1 MAMQDWANA
10 IASIESAGS
19 GGYSALGPVTQR
31 GNRAYGKYQVMDF
44 NVGPW
49 TEKYVGRRMTPDEFL
64 ASPEAQEA
72 VFQGEFGSYVQK
84 YGNPQ
89 DAASAWFTGQPM
101 SRGAGRK
108 DILGTTGSGY
118 VAKFNRALGQDV
130 AADTMTA
137 LGRGGG
143 PVTPDQIAQGAM
155 AQSAGQEPEQ
165 PRGLL
170 GNLFGNPDTM
180 ANLALAFNSMRLN
193 PDPNLAAVLSAQMKE
208 RRGER
213 KEKAE
218 LNKTVEMLRKIG
230 ADPRLIELAQAG
242 YAKEAIAQAYK
253 APKEAKIIEVDGRL
267 VRYDP
272 TTGATTQVYGPEQGE
287 GYLSKDQM
295 TALNSLRDDLRTE
308 LKPFEIVKQGYNNIS
323 TFYNNPGSTSDYALA
338 VAFAKILDPGS
349 VAREGEVAAVQNA
362 GARVPALGQALKNA
376 ITGEGA
382 LTPAVRQEIADLATK
397 IYQERVGEA
406 QSTIQGYSE
415 IARRGNL
422 PPELLY
428 SGNIPQPRKVIP
440 AAVPK
445 VAAGQ
450 GVTQEMWDR
459 ATPEEKQAWMN

>member
-1 MAMQDWANA
+1 
-10 IASIESAGS
+10 
-19 GGYSALGPVTQR
+19 
-31 GNRAYGKYQVMDF
+31 
-44 NVGPW
+44 
-49 TEKYVGRRMTPDEFL
+49 
-64 ASPEAQEA
+64 
-72 VFQGEFGSYVQK
+72 
-84 YGNPQ
+84 
-89 DAASAWFTGQPM
+89 
-101 SRGAGRK
+101 
-108 DILGTTGSGY
+108 
-118 VAKFNRALGQDV
+118 
-130 AADTMTA
+130 
-137 LGRGGG
+137 
-143 PVTPDQIAQGAM
+143 M
-155 AQSAGQEPEQ
+155 AQSAGQEPER

-170 GNLFGNPDTM
+170 GNFFGNPDTM

-193 PDPNLAAVLSAQMKE
+193 PDPNMAAMLSAQMKE
-208 RRGER
+208 RWAER
-213 KEKAE
+213 QQKAE
-218 LNKTVEMLRKIG
+218 MNKTVEMLRKIG

-242 YAKEAIAQAYK
+242 YAKEAISEAYK
-253 APKEAKIIEVDGRL
+253 APKEAKIMEVDGRL
-267 VRYDP
+267 VRVDP
-272 TTGATTQVYGPEQGE
+272 KTGATTQIYGPEQG
-287 GYLSKDQM
+287 GGFLNKDQM

-428 SGNIPQPRKVIP
+428 SGNIPEPRKVIP

-445 VAAGQ
+445 AAADN